1 MLPAVVMAA
10 GLGTRLRPLTERFAK
25 PLLPIDGRPVLAL
38 LLRELAHAGC
48 RDVTVVV
55 GRLGEQLERLA
66 GDGAAFGLSIRYARQ
81 AEPNGSADA
90 VAAARARAP
99 YLVLGA
105 DTVFARGDVGRFVRT
120 FAAADG
126 AAGAVAIRPRRPQD
140 TVAGVH
146 VVDGSVE
153 RLIDQGGGVVAA
165 PLWAVTTRL
174 AQRIEALP
182 GRAPFELALAFQ
194 QAIDAGERVAGIE
207 IGPTRDLTTPEDL
220 LMENFPYLQ
229 ALSGVGSTEPPQRA
243 EAPALPVPER
253 E

>member
-38 LLRELAHAGC
+38 LLRELADAGC
-48 RDVTVVV
+48 REVTVVV
-55 GRLGEQLERLA
+55 GRFGEQVERLA

-90 VAAARARAP
+90 VAAAEARAP

-105 DTVFARGDVGRFVRT
+105 DTLFERGDVGRFGRA
-120 FAAADG
+120 FRAADG
-126 AAGAVAIRPRRPQD
+126 AAGAVAIRRRRPQD
-140 TVAGVH
+140 RAAGVR

-153 RLIDQGGGVVAA
+153 RLIDPAGDVVAA
-165 PLWAVTTRL
+165 PLWAVGPGL
-174 AQRIEALP
+174 AERIEALP
-182 GRAPFELALAFQ
+182 GRAPFELASAFQ

-229 ALSGVGSTEPPQRA
+229 ALSGVGSKEPD
-243 EAPALPVPER
+243 LPVPER
-253 E
+253 EP